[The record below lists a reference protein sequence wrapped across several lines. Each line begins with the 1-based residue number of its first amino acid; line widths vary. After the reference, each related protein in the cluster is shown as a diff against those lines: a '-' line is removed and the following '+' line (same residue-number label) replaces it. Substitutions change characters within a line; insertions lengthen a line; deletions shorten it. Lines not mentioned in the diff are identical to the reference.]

1 MTEKT
6 SKLRLNGIGTR
17 IRWGAA
23 ENEMNLREVALLRIA
38 ESERP
43 SKKFFS

>member
-1 MTEKT
+1 MELEHGLGGVLQK
-6 SKLRLNGIGTR
+6 I
-17 IRWGAA
+17 
-23 ENEMNLREVALLRIA
+23 EMNLREVALLRIA